1 MEQIAR
7 HILFIGDVQGV
18 GFRYTAQRIAERQD
32 LTGYVRNLSDGT
44 VEMLVQGPPQ
54 DIDLC
59 LEAIDAEFPT
69 HIHNRKVRQ
78 VPPSPRYTD
87 FRIAF

>member
-1 MEQIAR
+1 MEPIAR
-7 HILFIGDVQGV
+7 HILFIGHVQGV
-18 GFRYTAQRIAERQD
+18 GFRYTVQRIAGRYG
-32 LTGYVRNLSDGT
+32 LAGYVRNLSDGT
-44 VEMLVQGPPQ
+44 VEMLVQGSSE

-59 LEAIDAEFPT
+59 LEEIDAEFPG
-69 HIHNRKVRQ
+69 HIHERKVRQ